1 MINCR
6 LIGAN
11 IDKSKSPE
19 FHNLLAE
26 QLNIDLDYQLSPLE
40 SGDIFDF
47 RAHSSQMEESNIH
60 ATNVTYPYKEMA
72 VQVADFLDTSAKIV
86 EASNTLVFRP
96 EGTFAYNTDFS
107 GFINAYHVFR
117 HCKPGKTVL
126 IGCGGVGKAVAAAL
140 TELETEHIALYDRDT
155 EKMHG
160 LAQLLE
166 KRNVKVTCLTETTL
180 EQHVREADGLLN
192 CTPIGHYKTPGIP
205 IPSDWLENQKW
216 VFDAVYTPIETEF
229 IKAATEANL
238 AVLTGFELFFHQA
251 VDAFQLFTDR
261 ELTPQELSQFRQ
273 NQFSNPV

>member
-26 QLNIDLDYQLSPLE
+26 QLNIELDYQLNPLE
-40 SGDIFDF
+40 SGDILDF

-205 IPSDWLENQKW
+205 ISSHWIENQMW

-229 IKAATEANL
+229 IKAAMGANL

>member
-40 SGDIFDF
+40 SGDISDF

-86 EASNTLVFRP
+86 EASNTLIFRP

-126 IGCGGVGKAVAAAL
+126 IGCGGVGKAVASAL
-140 TELETEHIALYDRDT
+140 TELEAEHIALYDRDT
-155 EKMHG
+155 EKMHC
-160 LAQLLE
+160 LAKLLE

-205 IPSDWLENQKW
+205 ISSHWIENQKW

-229 IKAATEANL
+229 IKAAMEANL
-238 AVLTGFELFFHQA
+238 AVLTGVELFFHQA

-261 ELTPQELSQFRQ
+261 ELTPQELTQFRQ
-273 NQFSNPV
+273 DQFSNPV

>member
-1 MINCR
+1 MNCR

-26 QLNIDLDYQLSPLE
+26 QLNIELSYQLSPLE
-40 SGDIFDF
+40 TGKLDDF
-47 RAHSSQMEESNIH
+47 KIHSSKMESGNIH

-72 VQVADFLDTSAKIV
+72 IQVADFLDASAKIV

-107 GFINAYHVFR
+107 GFINAYKLFR
-117 HCKPGKTVL
+117 HHKPGKTVL
-126 IGCGGVGKAVAAAL
+126 IGCGGVGKAIAAAL
-140 TELETEHIALYDRDT
+140 TELEAEQIALYDRDT
-155 EKMHG
+155 EKMCG
-160 LAQLLE
+160 LAKLLE
-166 KRNVKVTCLTETTL
+166 KRDVKVTCLTEATL
-180 EQHVREADGLLN
+180 EQSVREADGLLN

-205 IPSDWLENQKW
+205 ISSDWIENQKW

-229 IKAATEANL
+229 IKAALGANL

-273 NQFSNPV
+273 NQYANPV